1 MEDPWIWRY
10 IIRSKDRIA
19 GTPNSF
25 TVQLPNPIP
34 DNTTEVYV
42 QVQSV
47 GIDAY
52 PNPTDSTA
60 VNAQSGTSGN
70 YNQPNFQS
78 TNAYNNYGFDTGS
91 GIDICL
97 NNVGTMNTLDT
108 ESITATNQYVTSAQ
122 ISAGIAQTS
131 ITIPISNKTGIFV
144 SGSDYTAKAG
154 DQATIAGVTQ
164 TMVATGFT
172 SSGVVFQFL
181 PNPGT
186 TPASW
191 SIIPAGTTLNISPAQ
206 PIKTR
211 ADKTLLFVPYGRGD
225 YERTLKL
232 WLQPPWIKVN
242 PSNLSYLTV
251 KLFNDKGYPLKLR
264 KFYASTV
271 ADINDVNIDDWEF
284 EFLVTTSDHLP
295 RNASQH
301 KI

>member
-97 NNVGTMNTLDT
+97 NNN
-108 ESITATNQYVTSAQ
+108 
-122 ISAGIAQTS
+122 
-131 ITIPISNKTGIFV
+131 
-144 SGSDYTAKAG
+144 
-154 DQATIAGVTQ
+154 VTQ
-164 TMVATGFT
+164 GGING
-172 SSGVVFQFL
+172 SG
-181 PNPGT
+181 
-186 TPASW
+186 
-191 SIIPAGTTLNISPAQ
+191 
-206 PIKTR
+206 
-211 ADKTLLFVPYGRGD
+211 AD
-225 YERTLKL
+225 
-232 WLQPPWIKVN
+232 
-242 PSNLSYLTV
+242 
-251 KLFNDKGYPLKLR
+251 
-264 KFYASTV
+264 
-271 ADINDVNIDDWEF
+271 
-284 EFLVTTSDHLP
+284 
-295 RNASQH
+295 
-301 KI
+301 

>member
-108 ESITATNQYVTSAQ
+108 ESITATNQYVTSAAVSST
-122 ISAGIAQTS
+122 SAGTS
-131 ITIPISNKTGIFV
+131 ITIPITNKTGICI
-144 SGSDYTAKAG
+144 SGSAYDTNTG
-154 DQATIAGVTQ
+154 DQLTYAGLPQ
-164 TMVATGFT
+164 MVATGFT
-172 SSGVVFQFL
+172 SSGITFQFL
-181 PNPGT
+181 PTPGT
-186 TPASW
+186 TSAGAVV
-191 SIIPAGTTLNISPAQ
+191 SIPSGTTLTINPAQ
-206 PIKTR
+206 PAKTR
-211 ADKTLLFVPYGRGD
+211 SDKTLLFVPYGRGD

-232 WLQPPWIKVN
+232 WLQPPWVKLN

-295 RNASQH
+295 KGASQH

>member
-10 IIRSKDRIA
+10 VCRSKDRIA

-34 DNTTEVYV
+34 DNATEVWV

-47 GIDAY
+47 SIDAY
-52 PNPTDSTA
+52 PNPADTTS
-60 VNAQSGTSGN
+60 VGSQSGTSGN

-97 NNVGTMNTLDT
+97 NNIGTLNTLDT
-108 ESITATNQYVTSAQ
+108 ETITATTQYVTSALVT
-122 ISAGIAQTS
+122 AGTAQTS
-131 ITIPISNKTGIFV
+131 ITIPIANKTGIFV
-144 SGSDYTAKAG
+144 SGPGYVTNSGDKAS
-154 DQATIAGVTQ
+154 IAGVTP

-172 SSGVVFQFL
+172 ASGVTFQFL
-181 PNPGT
+181 PTPGT
-186 TPASW
+186 TTATW
-191 SIIPAGTTLNISPAQ
+191 SAIPSGTTLNISPAQ

-211 ADKTLLFVPYGRGD
+211 SDKTLLFVPYGRGD

-232 WLQPPWIKVN
+232 WLQPPWVKLN

-284 EFLVTTSDHLP
+284 EFLVTTSENLP
-295 RNASQH
+295 RGASQH

>member
-47 GIDAY
+47 SIDAY
-52 PNPTDSTA
+52 PNPADTTSVTA
-60 VNAQSGTSGN
+60 QNGTSGN
-70 YNQPNFQS
+70 YNQPNFS
-78 TNAYNNYGFDTGS
+78 GANAYNNYGFDTGS

-131 ITIPISNKTGIFV
+131 ITVPLSNKTGIYV

-164 TMVATGFT
+164 TMVATAFT
-172 SSGVVFQFL
+172 ASGVTFQFL

-191 SIIPAGTTLNISPAQ
+191 STIPTGTTLNVSPAQ
-206 PIKTR
+206 PIKSR

-264 KFYASTV
+264 KFYASV
-271 ADINDVNIDDWEF
+271 AADINDVNIDDWEF

-295 RNASQH
+295 KGASQH